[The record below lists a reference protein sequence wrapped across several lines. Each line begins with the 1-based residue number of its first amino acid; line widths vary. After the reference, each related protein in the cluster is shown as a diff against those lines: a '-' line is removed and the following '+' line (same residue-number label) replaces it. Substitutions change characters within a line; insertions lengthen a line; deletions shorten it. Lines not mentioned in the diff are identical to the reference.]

1 MAMSFSARA
10 EGDSE
15 LMLDI
20 NTTPLIDVMLV
31 LIIMLIITIPVQLH
45 QLQLGRAGPPQT
57 EPAGV
62 TAPVERVELLADGR
76 VNWNGAELADRG
88 ALEAELLR
96 VAAIAPQ
103 PQVLLRP
110 DSRVAYQHVAAVL
123 AAARRFGVNNLG
135 LVGHERLAP

>member
-57 EPAGV
+57 EPAAQV
-62 TAPVERVELLADGR
+62 VRVDLLADGR
-76 VNWNGAELADRG
+76 INWNGTELADRA
-88 ALEAELLR
+88 ALEEQLLR
-96 VAAIAPQ
+96 LAAAAPQ
-103 PQVLLRP
+103 PQLLLRP
-110 DSRVAYQHVAAVL
+110 DSGVAYRHVAAVL
-123 AAARRFGVNNLG
+123 AAARRLGVSKLG
-135 LVGHERLAP
+135 LAGHERLAP